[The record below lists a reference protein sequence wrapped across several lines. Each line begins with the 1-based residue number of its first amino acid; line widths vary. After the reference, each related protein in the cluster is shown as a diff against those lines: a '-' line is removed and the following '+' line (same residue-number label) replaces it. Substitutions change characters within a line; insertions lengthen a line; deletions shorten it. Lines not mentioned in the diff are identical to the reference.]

1 MFMKAK
7 DIMTTDVLTVSLNT
21 SVKKL
26 AKFFIDYDISGAP
39 VVDEH
44 EKIIG
49 IVTESD
55 LIFQKKKLHLPTVL
69 TLFEGV
75 FFLEN
80 TKNTEKEL
88 KKIIGSTV
96 EDIYSKDVITL
107 EEETEV
113 EEIATIMIEKK
124 VHVLPVLKGEELVG
138 IVGKADIV
146 KGLARGL

>member
-1 MFMKAK
+1 MKAK